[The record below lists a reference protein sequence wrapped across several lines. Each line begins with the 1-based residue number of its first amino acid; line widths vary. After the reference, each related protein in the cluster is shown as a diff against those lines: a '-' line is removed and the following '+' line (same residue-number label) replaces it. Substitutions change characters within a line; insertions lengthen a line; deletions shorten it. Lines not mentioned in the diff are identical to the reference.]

1 MDNRGKGGARNGHP
15 LTAIVLDVPNFRSR
29 FLDGFVTGEPTFRTW
44 RSVRPL
50 GKTRR
55 EENR

>member
-15 LTAIVLDVPNFRSR
+15 LTAIVLDVPNFCSR
-29 FLDGFVTGEPTFRTW
+29 FLDGFVTGEPTFRTC

-50 GKTRR
+50 GNTRGQ
-55 EENR
+55 ENR